1 MLITKTCPFTGKDNT
16 LDIDVTENQL
26 REWKQGA
33 MIQDAMPNLTE
44 NEREF
49 IMTGIL
55 PEIWTKYVG

>member
-33 MIQDAMPNLTE
+33 MIQDAMPTLTE

>member
-1 MLITKTCPFTGKDNT
+1 MLITKTCPFTGKNNT

-33 MIQDAMPNLTE
+33 MIQDAMPELTDD
-44 NEREF
+44 EREF

-55 PEIWTKYVG
+55 PEVWSKYVG